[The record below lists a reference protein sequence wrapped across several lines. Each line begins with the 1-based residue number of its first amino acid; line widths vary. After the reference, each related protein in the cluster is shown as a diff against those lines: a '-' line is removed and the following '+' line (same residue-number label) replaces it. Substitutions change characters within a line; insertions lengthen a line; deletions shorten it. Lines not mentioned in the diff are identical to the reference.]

1 MNEWASVV
9 CRTEDSSPPCTGTC
23 VELIGWACA
32 THPTSCVC
40 RRRCM
45 RYVRIQRPPI
55 VLFENVPTVATKFK
69 EDVLQPMIQMLE
81 LDGAQL
87 V

>member
-1 MNEWASVV
+1 
-9 CRTEDSSPPCTGTC
+9 
-23 VELIGWACA
+23 
-32 THPTSCVC
+32 
-40 RRRCM
+40 M

-55 VLFENVPTVATKFK
+55 VLFESVPTVATKLK
-69 EDVLQPMIQMLE
+69 EDVLQPMIRMLE

>member
-1 MNEWASVV
+1 
-9 CRTEDSSPPCTGTC
+9 
-23 VELIGWACA
+23 
-32 THPTSCVC
+32 
-40 RRRCM
+40 M

-69 EDVLQPMIQMLE
+69 EDVLQPMIRMLE
-81 LDGAQL
+81 RNGAQL